1 MLGGVKAALRSLA
14 YLASA
19 IVTGALGFGLLLA
32 GWLATGLLVFTPLS
46 VPALVAFRWGV
57 GALAGVEARLA
68 GLLGVDA
75 RPQKRSSGGTGYWGR
90 GTAVLAD
97 RSFWRQHATLVARTL
112 VGWPLGVGA
121 VSLVGS
127 AGWFVFLPV
136 YYRWV
141 DFHIGS
147 FAVDTLPRALL
158 GLPFGLVG
166 LVVAL
171 VLVHWTARG
180 WARVVLPYLGP
191 PRGPAKSFFV
201 PHAALVAITDVV
213 VLIVWASVG
222 GPFWPK
228 WVLAATT
235 LTISLHAW
243 LLRAPSALAR
253 VAGVAVFLEA
263 FQIALWAFGG
273 AGYFWPVWTALGF
286 VLAVGVAVV
295 VLRRGRLE
303 RRIEVL
309 ETTRAGAVDVQES
322 GRLAEQKLAGDP
334 EAARGLVAEAR
345 AGVEQ
350 ALRELR
356 DLARGVHPPVLT
368 DRGLGAAVASL
379 AHASAI
385 PVVVDEDV
393 AERPSAVVE
402 TAAYFVIAEAMANA
416 AKHAEATQIMVRIA
430 GDGQRVVV
438 EVADD
443 GRGGADL
450 TGSGLVGL
458 RRRVEA
464 LDGTLAVTSPSG
476 GGTVPACRAAMRVLI
491 AEGAFTSGARGAR
504 ADGGGPLQR
513 RHRVVSLLERRSG
526 REAHREHLHEA
537 RPAADGR
544 GSPAGAR
551 GARVSAGLGRGGS
564 PRSQSC
570 DRVRQRDR
578 DQ

>member
-1 MLGGVKAALRSLA
+1 MLGGMKSSLRSLA

-19 IVTGALGFGLLLA
+19 LVTGTLGFGLLLA
-32 GWLATGLLVFTPLS
+32 GWLAVGLLAFTPLS

-57 GALAGVEARLA
+57 GALAGLEARLA
-68 GLLGVDA
+68 RLLGVDVA
-75 RPQKRSSGGTGYWGR
+75 PQKRLSGGTGYWGR
-90 GTAVLAD
+90 GTAVLTD
-97 RSFWRQHATLVARTL
+97 RTFWRQHGVILARTIP
-112 VGWPLGVGA
+112 GWPLAVAA

-127 AGWFVFLPV
+127 GVYFIFLPV
-136 YYRWV
+136 YYPWV

-147 FAVDTLPRALL
+147 FDVDTFGRALI
-158 GLPFGLVG
+158 GIPFGIAG
-166 LVVAL
+166 TIVAL
-171 VLVHWTARG
+171 ALVHWTARG
-180 WARVVLPYLGP
+180 WARVAVPYLGP

-201 PHAALVAITDVV
+201 PHAVIVAIADLV

-253 VAGVAVFLEA
+253 VAGVAAFLEA

-273 AGYFWPVWTALGF
+273 GGYFWPVWTAIGF
-286 VLAVGVAVV
+286 AAAVGVAVL

-303 RRIEVL
+303 QRIEVL
-309 ETTRAGAVDVQES
+309 ETSRAGAVDVQETELRRIERDLHD
-322 GRLAEQKLAGDP
+322 GAQARLVALGMNLGLAEQKLAGDP
-334 EAARGLVAEAR
+334 EAARDLVAEAR

-368 DRGLGAAVASL
+368 DRGLGAAVSSL

-385 PVVVDEDV
+385 PVVVEENVSD
-393 AERPSAVVE
+393 RPSAVIE
-402 TAAYFVIAEAMANA
+402 TAAYFVVAEAMANA
-416 AKHAEATQIMVRIA
+416 AKHAEATQITVRIVREA
-430 GDGQRVVV
+430 RRLVV

-443 GRGGADL
+443 GRGGADP

-464 LDGTLAVTSPSG
+464 LDGTLGITSPSG
-476 GGTVPACRAAMRVLI
+476 GGTVLRAELPCA
-491 AEGAFTSGARGAR
+491 S
-504 ADGGGPLQR
+504 
-513 RHRVVSLLERRSG
+513 
-526 REAHREHLHEA
+526 
-537 RPAADGR
+537 
-544 GSPAGAR
+544 
-551 GARVSAGLGRGGS
+551 
-564 PRSQSC
+564 
-570 DRVRQRDR
+570 
-578 DQ
+578 